1 MKIARLLLSKT
12 VVTILVIIAS
22 LIAFNAFNGKLESEN
37 LAAFNDWYPQ
47 TASMLESESSEAATK
62 SKLQVS
68 IRITSALTTSHWN
81 FPSHTFADLNE
92 RSQTSRVLQLISESK
107 VFGLPTVSRP
117 KEGGSY
123 VTVAVSDENV
133 SFSTTVASE
142 SVENNIQLQN
152 LLKLLEVYANTPA
165 QPVNPAQL

>member
-1 MKIARLLLSKT
+1 MKIARFLLSKT
-12 VVTILVIIAS
+12 VVTTLVIIAA
-22 LIAFNAFNGKLESEN
+22 LIAFNAFNGKLENEN
-37 LAAFNDWYPQ
+37 LAAFNEWYPK
-47 TASMLESESSEAATK
+47 TAIMLESESSEATTK

-68 IRITSALTTSHWN
+68 IRINSALTTSAWN
-81 FPSHTFADLNE
+81 FPSHTLADANE
-92 RSQTSRVLQLISESK
+92 RAQTSRVLQLISESK

-117 KEGGSY
+117 KEVGSY
-123 VTVAVSDENV
+123 VTIAVSDENV

-152 LLKLLEVYANTPA
+152 LLKLLEVFANTPS